1 MKKKDETLRE
11 KFLCYAQEIAEKNGI
26 GAINM
31 RLLAKKAKTA
41 TGTVYN
47 YFSSKDEIFLTLTE
61 KYRHKI
67 IEKIKVNSSSD
78 CFYEHLRETFEFLNE
93 QIEKSAGKL
102 MTNLGKMESIGQ
114 SKMAFIQSDL
124 KQIIVEA
131 IDKDKDKDKDKDIN
145 PKVWNENF
153 SKQ

>member
-1 MKKKDETLRE
+1 MKKKDETLR
-11 KFLCYAQEIAEKNGI
+11 KKLLCYAQEIAEKDGI
-26 GAINM
+26 GTINM
-31 RLLAKKAKTA
+31 RLLAKKAKIA

-47 YFSSKDEIFLTLTE
+47 YFSSKNEIFLTLTE

-102 MTNLGKMESIGQ
+102 MTNLGKISIGQ

-124 KQIIVEA
+124 KQIIIEA
-131 IDKDKDKDKDKDIN
+131 IDKDKDITLNYGTKISVN
-145 PKVWNENF
+145 NNLPNLL
-153 SKQ
+153 

>member
-1 MKKKDETLRE
+1 
-11 KFLCYAQEIAEKNGI
+11 
-26 GAINM
+26 M
-31 RLLAKKAKTA
+31 RLLAKKAKIA

-114 SKMAFIQSDL
+114 LKMAFIQSDL

-131 IDKDKDKDKDKDIN
+131 IDKDKDIN

>member
-1 MKKKDETLRE
+1 
-11 KFLCYAQEIAEKNGI
+11 
-26 GAINM
+26 
-31 RLLAKKAKTA
+31 
-41 TGTVYN
+41 
-47 YFSSKDEIFLTLTE
+47 
-61 KYRHKI
+61 
-67 IEKIKVNSSSD
+67 
-78 CFYEHLRETFEFLNE
+78 
-93 QIEKSAGKL
+93 

>member
-1 MKKKDETLRE
+1 MLFR
-11 KFLCYAQEIAEKNGI
+11 
-26 GAINM
+26 
-31 RLLAKKAKTA
+31 
-41 TGTVYN
+41 
-47 YFSSKDEIFLTLTE
+47 S
-61 KYRHKI
+61 HKI

-131 IDKDKDKDKDKDIN
+131 IDKDKDITLKYGTKISVN
-145 PKVWNENF
+145 NNLPNLL
-153 SKQ
+153 

>member
-1 MKKKDETLRE
+1 
-11 KFLCYAQEIAEKNGI
+11 
-26 GAINM
+26 M
-31 RLLAKKAKTA
+31 RLLAKKAKIA

-114 SKMAFIQSDL
+114 RDLSKVFQTFISCRNILTPFARWTALAKNPWPIWLRQLKRAAGLNRRICSLLCAFQ
-124 KQIIVEA
+124 
-131 IDKDKDKDKDKDIN
+131 
-145 PKVWNENF
+145 
-153 SKQ
+153 